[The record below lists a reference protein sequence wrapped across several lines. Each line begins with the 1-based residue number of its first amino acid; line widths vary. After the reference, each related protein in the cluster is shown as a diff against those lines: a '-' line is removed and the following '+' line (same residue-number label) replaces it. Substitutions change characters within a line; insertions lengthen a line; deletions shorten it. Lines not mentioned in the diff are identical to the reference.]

1 MTAVSVSSAREPRL
15 GRWWWMLLVTGV
27 LWILLGMFVL
37 QAHFDSAVAI
47 GYLVGIWLFFGAAA
61 ELFQAVLLEGWR
73 WMHIVLGVLF
83 VIGGVAAF
91 MSPFQTFTVL
101 AALIG
106 FFLILKGTFDFAM
119 ALALRHEV
127 DLWWLTLI
135 GGIAEIL
142 LGVWAMGY
150 PGRSAALLIIWVG
163 VGAILRGI
171 GEIISSFR
179 VRRWPEE
186 VTL

>member
-1 MTAVSVSSAREPRL
+1 MTAVSLGSTRGPAL
-15 GRWWWMLLVTGV
+15 GRWWWILLVTGI
-27 LWILLGMFVL
+27 LWILLGVFVL

-47 GYLVGIWLFFGAAA
+47 GYLVGIWLLFGAAA
-61 ELFQAVLLEGWR
+61 EFVQAGLLEGWK
-73 WMHIVLGVLF
+73 WLHILVGVLF
-83 VIGGVAAF
+83 AVGGVAAF

-106 FFLILKGTFDFAM
+106 FFLILKGTFDFV
-119 ALALRHEV
+119 LALMVRHDV
-127 DLWWLTLI
+127 DLWWLALI
-135 GGIAEIL
+135 AGIAQIL

-163 VGAILRGI
+163 VGAIVRGI

-186 VTL
+186 VSP